1 MAHQKSVQLFEKT
14 LNKQKGLKLAK
25 DLQKAKIPKISKKL
39 PTQVCKK
46 TQIKKRSNKQRS
58 GMGWPIL

>member
-46 TQIKKRSNKQRS
+46 T
-58 GMGWPIL
+58 